1 MKSLCIG
8 AFFVVVC
15 LGVILDLG
23 ILSKKNKSENT
34 IKIALRRSLLWFVSG
49 LSFAVCIFYF
59 YADFRA
65 IHTLDALQN
74 YANRYHLAVGSFQSL
89 ETGLNTFAKT
99 SALNYLSGYLIE
111 YALSIDNLFV
121 MLLIFKSF
129 KVNLENQK
137 RILLFGII
145 GAIVLRFLFIYLGSE
160 VVHRFHWVMYI
171 FACIL
176 IYSGCKMGFSSN
188 SESIDPSNNFI
199 ARFARKCLPFAADSP
214 AETRFYFRVEGKLVF
229 SSLFLVLLIVELTDL
244 VFAIDSVPA
253 ILSISTDPYIVFSSN
268 IFAILG
274 LRSLYFILGAGID
287 RFYALKGGLSL
298 ILVYIGL
305 KIVFEEYAKE
315 YGFTAFHN
323 LILIIGILGLSIVWS
338 LILPK
343 PIKDPKIEK

>member
-1 MKSLCIG
+1 MKSLCIV
-8 AFFVVVC
+8 AFFSIVC
-15 LGVILDLG
+15 LGVIWDLG
-23 ILSKKNKSENT
+23 IWSKKQKSENS

-49 LSFAVCIFYF
+49 LSFAILIFFF
-59 YADFRA
+59 YDDFLA
-65 IHTLDALQN
+65 IHSMDSLQH
-74 YANRYHLAVGSFQSL
+74 YANRYNLPIGSFQSL

-121 MLLIFKSF
+121 MLLIFQSF

-160 VVHRFHWVMYI
+160 VIHRFHWVMYI

-176 IYSGCKMGFSSN
+176 IYSGFKMGFSSN
-188 SESIDPSNNFI
+188 AESMDPSTNFI
-199 ARFARKCLPFAADSP
+199 ARFARKCLPLAADNP
-214 AETRFYFRVEGKLVF
+214 AETRFYFRVDGKRVF

-244 VFAIDSVPA
+244 VFAVDSVPA

-268 IFAILG
+268 IFAIMG
-274 LRSLYFILGAGID
+274 LRSLYFVLGAGID
-287 RFYALKGGLSL
+287 RFYALKGGLSFIL
-298 ILVYIGL
+298 IYIGL
-305 KIVFEEYAKE
+305 KIVFEEYAKS

-323 LILIIGILGLSIVWS
+323 LILIIGILGLSIFWS
-338 LILPK
+338 VIFPK
-343 PIKDPKIEK
+343 PSQK